1 MNDAILELLPGIH
14 LFIIIPMLALIILV
28 PLAIKQNRVK
38 NKRRSIDWGF
48 AKDLEKKLNI
58 DINQFCNETVKSRLE
73 SSRKKYLG
81 QICILVTFICICAAA
96 IFYNIVRG
104 FDSNISIIEFL
115 IEAII
120 EIILLFIVQK
130 ITSNYEMLYKKII
143 VEPILKSLYPD
154 IIYNSEKNIH
164 MQSEYAK
171 LGFDN
176 MYYLVKCETKDYF
189 EGMIDGKMHFEMTEL
204 IAYKEDFTDSFS
216 YRNRRLLH
224 RAVVFRGLFSRV
236 ECIKGIGE
244 NKILILHSTTKVK
257 PKKYKVELEN
267 TELKKDFN
275 VFSENP
281 ESASKFLTNEIINI
295 ILEFYKSL
303 NVCFDIIIMHNQ
315 IYFRFFTNY
324 IFETDVLEK
333 EINKDQILLYCFI
346 IDFITKFTRSF
357 NAILDSVD

>member
-81 QICILVTFICICAAA
+81 QICILVIFISICAAA
-96 IFYNIVRG
+96 IFYNIIRG

-115 IEAII
+115 VEAII
-120 EIILLFIVQK
+120 EIVLLFIVQK

-171 LGFDN
+171 LGLDN

-189 EGMIDGKMHFEMTEL
+189 EGMIDGKIHFEMADL
-204 IAYKEDFTDSFS
+204 KAYKEDIDES
-216 YRNRRLLH
+216 YKRRLLKDV
-224 RAVVFRGLFSRV
+224 AFRGLFSST

-257 PKKYKVELEN
+257 PQKYKVELGN

-281 ESASKFLTNEIINI
+281 ELASKFLTNEIINI

-303 NVCFDIIIMHNQ
+303 NVCFDIIIMQNQ

-357 NAILDSVD
+357 NVILDSVD

>member
-1 MNDAILELLPGIH
+1 MNEAILELLPGIH
-14 LFIIIPMLALIILV
+14 LLIIPMLALIILV

-48 AKDLEKKLNI
+48 VKDLEKKSSI
-58 DINQFCNETVKSRLE
+58 DMKQFCNETVKSNLE
-73 SSRKKYLG
+73 SSRKKYLV

-96 IFYNIVRG
+96 IFYNIIRG
-104 FDSNISIIEFL
+104 LDSKISIIAFL
-115 IEAII
+115 VEVII
-120 EIILLFIVQK
+120 EIVLLYVVQK
-130 ITSNYEMLYKKII
+130 ITSNYEILYKKII

-189 EGMIDGKMHFEMTEL
+189 EGMIDGKIHFEMADL
-204 IAYKEDFTDSFS
+204 KAYKEDIDESFR
-216 YRNRRLLH
+216 YRNKRRLLKD
-224 RAVVFRGLFSRV
+224 VVFRGLFSST
-236 ECIKGIGE
+236 ECTKGIGE

-267 TELKKDFN
+267 TELKNDFN

-281 ESASKFLTNEIINI
+281 ELASKFLTNEIINI

-303 NVCFDIIIMHNQ
+303 NVCFDIIITNNQ

-324 IFETDVLEK
+324 IFEIDIIEK
-333 EINKDQILLYCFI
+333 EINKDQLLLYCFI

-357 NAILDSVD
+357 NAILDSAD

>member
-81 QICILVTFICICAAA
+81 QICILVIFISICAAA
-96 IFYNIVRG
+96 IFYNIIRG

-115 IEAII
+115 VEAII
-120 EIILLFIVQK
+120 EIVLLFIVQK

-189 EGMIDGKMHFEMTEL
+189 EGMIDGKIHFEMADL
-204 IAYKEDFTDSFS
+204 KAYKEDIDES
-216 YRNRRLLH
+216 YKRRLLKD
-224 RAVVFRGLFSRV
+224 VVFRGLFSST

-257 PKKYKVELEN
+257 PQKYKVELGN

-281 ESASKFLTNEIINI
+281 ELASKFLTNEIINI

-303 NVCFDIIIMHNQ
+303 NVCFDIIIMQNQ

-357 NAILDSVD
+357 NVILDSVD